1 MSESESDI
9 QKRLSCALDELG
21 VLWTAT
27 ANGGRRD
34 RRTAASLKKQG
45 VKRGVP
51 DILIFDPPPSGV
63 GSGLAI
69 ELKRPRESGRA
80 RGRVS
85 EHQRIW
91 CERLR
96 ACGWRAEIAYGYDHA
111 LEIIKSAGYLKDER
125 ET

>member
-1 MSESESDI
+1 MSQESEADI
-9 QKRLSCALDELG
+9 QARLKSTLDELG

-27 ANGGRRD
+27 ANGGKRD
-34 RRTAASLKKQG
+34 RRTAASLKRQG

-51 DILIFDPPPSGV
+51 DILIFSPPPSGI
-63 GSGLAI
+63 GHGLAI
-69 ELKRPRESGRA
+69 ELKRPKGTRRA

-96 ACGWRAEIAYGYDHA
+96 ASGWRAEIAYGYDHA
-111 LEIIKSAGYLKDER
+111 LEILKSAGYLED
-125 ET
+125 